1 MPPRAPGSLWAVA
14 TRTRMAF
21 RALAAVAA
29 VCCAVGLVPG
39 TASAD
44 PSQATIA
51 ARRELARINLQ
62 VEVAAEHYDAAQ
74 IALDAARRD
83 SARAAARV
91 ALKEA
96 ALRTAQ
102 RGLGSL
108 VAAAY
113 RSGGGADPLVQ
124 LMTTA
129 TPGTFLDRAAT
140 LDAVARTRNDELRAI
155 RAARLSLKRERDLAA
170 EKLQRQNAI
179 AADMA
184 RTKATIEKALARQQA
199 LVARL
204 ETADARRE
212 RLAREAAARRAAQL
226 AAARARAAALRRAE
240 ALRRASRSRSV
251 ATYTGPASGR
261 ASVAVAEAY
270 RQLGKP
276 YQWGAAGPDSFDCSG
291 LTMWV
296 WAKAGVSLPHHSGSQ
311 YNQGTHVSQS
321 ELRPGDLV
329 FFGSP
334 IHHVGIYVGNGNM
347 INAPETGDV
356 VKVAPAFRSDYVGA
370 TRL

>member
-1 MPPRAPGSLWAVA
+1 VA
-14 TRTRMAF
+14 SRTRALF
-21 RALAAVAA
+21 RTLAATAAVA
-29 VCCAVGLVPG
+29 CAVGLVPG
-39 TASAD
+39 TAIAD
-44 PSQATIA
+44 PSRATIE
-51 ARRELARINLQ
+51 ARKELARINLQ
-62 VEVAAEHYDAAQ
+62 VEVAAEHFNAAQ
-74 IALDAARRD
+74 IAYEAARRA
-83 SARAAARV
+83 SAAAAARV
-91 ALKEA
+91 AAKEA

-102 RGLGSL
+102 AGLGDL

-113 RSGGGADPLVQ
+113 RSGGGSDPLVQ
-124 LMTTA
+124 LMTNA

-140 LDAVARTRNDELRAI
+140 LDAVARSRNDELRAI
-155 RAARLSLKRERDLAA
+155 RAARLALKHERDLAA
-170 EKLQRQNAI
+170 EQVKRTDAI
-179 AADMA
+179 AADLA
-184 RTKATIEKALARQQA
+184 RTKAGIEKSLARQKA

-226 AAARARAAALRRAE
+226 AAARARAAAERARAA
-240 ALRRASRSRSV
+240 ALRRASRSRSGPAV
-251 ATYTGPASGR
+251 YSGPASGR

-276 YQWGAAGPDSFDCSG
+276 YEWGATGPDTFDCSG

-311 YNQGTHVSQS
+311 YNEGTHVSRD

>member
-1 MPPRAPGSLWAVA
+1 VA
-14 TRTRMAF
+14 TRTRSLLRAF
-21 RALAAVAA
+21 AAAAAVSC
-29 VCCAVGLVPG
+29 VVGVVPG

-44 PSQATIA
+44 PSRATVE
-51 ARRELARINLQ
+51 ARKELARINVQ
-62 VEVAAEHYDAAQ
+62 VEVAAEHYNAAQ
-74 IALDAARRD
+74 IALEAARRA
-83 SARAAARV
+83 SARATARV
-91 ALKEA
+91 SAKET

-102 RGLGSL
+102 RGLGDL

-129 TPGTFLDRAAT
+129 TPGTFLNRAAT
-140 LDAVARTRNDELRAI
+140 LDAVARSRNDQMRAI
-155 RAARLSLKRERDLAA
+155 RVARLALKHERDLAA
-170 EKLQRQNAI
+170 EQVARTNAI
-179 AADMA
+179 ATDMA
-184 RTKATIEKALARQQA
+184 RTKAGIEKALVRQKA

-204 ETADARRE
+204 ESADARRE

-226 AAARARAAALRRAE
+226 AAARARAAALQRAA
-240 ALRRASRSRSV
+240 ALARASRSRS
-251 ATYTGPASGR
+251 ASTAMYNGPASGR
-261 ASVAVAEAY
+261 ASTAVAEAY

-276 YQWGAAGPDSFDCSG
+276 YEWGAAGPDTFDCSG
-291 LTMWV
+291 LTMWA

>member
-1 MPPRAPGSLWAVA
+1 MA
-14 TRTRMAF
+14 TRTRLTF
-21 RALAAVAA
+21 RGLASTVATVLALSLA
-29 VCCAVGLVPG
+29 PG
-39 TASAD
+39 TAAAD
-44 PSQATIA
+44 PSQATIE
-51 ARRELARINLQ
+51 ARKELARINLQ
-62 VEVAAEHYDAAQ
+62 VEIAAEHWNAAQ
-74 IALDAARRD
+74 IALDAARR
-83 SARAAARV
+83 AAVRAQARV
-91 ALKEA
+91 AAKEL
-96 ALRTAQ
+96 ALREAQ
-102 RGLGSL
+102 SGLGAI

-113 RSGGGADPLVQ
+113 KSGGGVDPVLQ

-129 TPGTFLDRAAT
+129 TPGTFLDRAAS
-140 LDAVARTRNDELRAI
+140 LDALARNRSDQLRSI
-155 RAARLSLKRERDLAA
+155 RAARLALKHERDLAREQVTRA
-170 EKLQRQNAI
+170 DAI

-184 RTKATIEKALARQQA
+184 KTKAGIQKALARQQA

-204 ETADARRE
+204 ESADARRE

-226 AAARARAAALRRAE
+226 AAARARAAL
-240 ALRRASRSRSV
+240 LRASRSRPASL
-251 ATYTGPASGR
+251 YTGPASGR

-276 YQWGAAGPDSFDCSG
+276 YEWAAAGPDRFDCSG

-311 YNQGTHVSQS
+311 YNQGRHVSQS
-321 ELRPGDLV
+321 ELQPGDLV

-356 VKVAPAFRSDYVGA
+356 VKVSPAFRSDWAGA

>member
-1 MPPRAPGSLWAVA
+1 VA
-14 TRTRMAF
+14 TRTRSAS
-21 RALAAVAA
+21 RALAAAA
-29 VCCAVGLVPG
+29 ALCCAVGLLPG

-44 PSQATIA
+44 ASQATLA

-83 SARAAARV
+83 SSRAVARV

-102 RGLGSL
+102 GALGDL
-108 VAAAY
+108 VSAAY

-140 LDAVARTRNDELRAI
+140 LDAVARSRDSELRAI
-155 RAARLSLKRERDLAA
+155 RAARLSLKHERDLAA
-170 EKLQRQNAI
+170 EKLARQNAI
-179 AADMA
+179 AADMTH
-184 RTKATIEKALARQQA
+184 TKAVIEKALARQQA

-240 ALRRASRSRSV
+240 ALRRASRSRHSTA

-276 YQWGAAGPDSFDCSG
+276 YRWGATGPDSFDCSG

-356 VKVAPAFRSDYVGA
+356 VKIAPAFRSDYVGA